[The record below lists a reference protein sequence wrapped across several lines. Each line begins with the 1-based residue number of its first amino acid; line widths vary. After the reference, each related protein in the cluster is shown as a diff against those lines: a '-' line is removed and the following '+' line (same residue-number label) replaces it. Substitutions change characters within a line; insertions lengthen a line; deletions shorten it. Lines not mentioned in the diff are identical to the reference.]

1 MQNAAMNSLKLV
13 ATIRVQPDSDPA
25 FAVVPPSKPSG
36 QLIVLPQGWWQ
47 QPSISPLQLH
57 RIDIWTK
64 YITVNHE
71 SDVNGQRLQERHLPS
86 KKEIFGHTCS
96 VNPPNSRV
104 LAAKY
109 NKSERYI
116 TPCKVGQRV

>member
-25 FAVVPPSKPSG
+25 FAVVPPPKPSG

-86 KKEIFGHTCS
+86 KKRDVRSHMLSESTKVPRPCS
-96 VNPPNSRV
+96 
-104 LAAKY
+104 K
-109 NKSERYI
+109 I
-116 TPCKVGQRV
+116 QQI